1 MKRMMFG
8 VVTGLALA
16 ACGGNDPSSD
26 GSTANSSPPTEVDA
40 QAPGTTDA
48 LDARANDPPAS
59 GDLAADDAP
68 PAGDLGAEG
77 SAVDACTLLTDEEV
91 EAILGDSASA
101 EPEVSPPFYGCRWST
116 GALSSVSVDVISW
129 ANPDIAQSSFDFYLG
144 DVTPVD
150 GIGDGALYNELVDL
164 AFIIDSYEVTIDV
177 TGEAPAARDHARELA
192 PKVISR
198 LP

>member
-8 VVTGLALA
+8 VVTGLVVA
-16 ACGGNDPSSD
+16 ACGGNNPSPA
-26 GSTANSSPPTEVDA
+26 GPTVNSPPPTEVDA
-40 QAPGTTDA
+40 RAPGTTDA
-48 LDARANDPPAS
+48 PDSRTDDPPAS
-59 GDLAADDAP
+59 ADSGADDPP

-77 SAVDACTLLTDEEV
+77 PAVDACTLLTDEEV

-116 GALSSVSVDVISW
+116 GALSSVTVDVISW
-129 ANPDIAQSSFDFYLG
+129 ASPEIAQSSFDFYLG

-150 GIGDGALYNELVDL
+150 GIGDGALYNELLDL

>member
-8 VVTGLALA
+8 VVTGLVLA
-16 ACGGNDPSSD
+16 ACGGSDPSPGGPTS
-26 GSTANSSPPTEVDA
+26 NSPPPTEVDA
-40 QAPGTTDA
+40 QEPGTTDA
-48 LDARANDPPAS
+48 PDSRTDDPPAS
-59 GDLAADDAP
+59 ADSGMDDPP

-77 SAVDACTLLTDEEV
+77 PAVDACTLLTDEEV
-91 EAILGDSASA
+91 EAIVGDSVSA
-101 EPEVSPPFYGCRWST
+101 EAEVSPPFYGCRWST

-129 ANPDIAQSSFDFYLG
+129 ANPEIAQSSFDYYLG

-150 GIGDGALYNELVDL
+150 GIGDGALYNELLDL

-177 TGEAPAARDHARELA
+177 TGEALAARDHARELA